1 MLTTS
6 QLMQYLI
13 NKHSIT
19 VKADQTQHLRN
30 IGYYHGYKGYRFI
43 RTPNQR
49 IDFTSFDE
57 IMSLNEFDM
66 ELKALFYPKVM
77 YIENA
82 LKSYVIEAVLSDCGE
97 ESLDSVFAKSVTE
110 YKGYSPGSRQYKE
123 AYTRRMMLKGK
134 INAALIRDYSKRQ
147 QIVNHFFN
155 KDVAIPIWAIFES
168 LTLGEFGS
176 FFSCTNKDVKL
187 AVSSLLEL
195 PTNLDSD
202 GKITQYMIYCI
213 KDLRNAIAHNNII
226 FDTRFKTGK
235 INERL
240 INLLSTETA
249 ISCLDFRYVDAYVIL
264 ITYILRKMGHSK
276 SECIQFIKHFS
287 LIIDNLRSNLPINVC
302 HKITGTQLLTNMKL
316 LNSYI
321 SKS

>member
-6 QLMQYLI
+6 QLMQYLSQ
-13 NKHSIT
+13 KHSIT
-19 VKADQTQHLRN
+19 VKADHAQQLRN

-49 IDFTSFDE
+49 INFASFDE
-57 IMSLNEFDM
+57 ILALNKFDM
-66 ELKALFYPKVM
+66 DIKALFYPNVM

-82 LKSYVIEAVLSDCGE
+82 LKSYVIEAVLLDSGD
-97 ESLDSVFAKSVTE
+97 ESLDSIFAKSITD
-110 YKGYSPGSRQYKE
+110 YKSYSLGSKQYKE
-123 AYTRRMMLKGK
+123 AYTRRMLLKGK

-155 KDVAIPIWAIFES
+155 KDAAIPIWAIFES

-176 FFSCTNKDVKL
+176 FFSCANKNVKMT
-187 AVSSLLEL
+187 VSSLLKL

-202 GKITQYMIYCI
+202 GKITQYIIYCI

-240 INLLSTETA
+240 INLLLAETG
-249 ISCLDFRYVDAYVIL
+249 ISNLDFQYIDAYVVL
-264 ITYILRKMGHSK
+264 ITYVLRKMGK
-276 SECIQFIKHFS
+276 SSAECMRLIEQFSSITDDMRNK
-287 LIIDNLRSNLPINVC
+287 LPINVC
-302 HKITGTQLLTNMKL
+302 HKITGTQVATNMKL
-316 LNSYI
+316 LTNHVL
-321 SKS
+321 KD